1 MAKKITYV
9 SAMAELQE
17 ITRDL
22 EDNRVPVDELAQRVG
37 RARELLAWC
46 RDKLRNT
53 EAEVAKL
60 YEEE

>member
-22 EDNRVPVDELAQRVG
+22 EDNRIPVDELAQRVG